1 MYAMEAVEMENKTE
15 KTNSKPV
22 ASANNFGVSTAIW
35 NNTNKAGKEYQSI
48 SMNASS
54 KQEDGSYK
62 NRTIF
67 FPSDLENLIKSLT
80 ELKEKADEL
89 KIKTGFVEKK

>member
-1 MYAMEAVEMENKTE
+1 MEKKTE
-15 KTNSKPV
+15 KTKSKPV
-22 ASANNFGVSTAIW
+22 VSANAYGISTAIW

-48 SMNASS
+48 SLNGST
-54 KQEDGSYK
+54 KQPDGTYK

-80 ELKEKADEL
+80 ELKEKADEAG
-89 KIKTGFVEKK
+89 IKTGFEAKKE